1 MLISFAA
8 IRAYLWVW
16 PEADLNIG
24 PYNVHHLFTGTLLL
38 AFGGIAGFVSGIAGR
53 TRDVADVI
61 FGLGL
66 ALTLDEWVYLIVTDG
81 SNAAYWTWPSVLGAV
96 VAIACGWCALQLA
109 RDSIHTSA
117 AGGHTVD
124 RGRHSHMASRGYFL

>member
-1 MLISFAA
+1 
-8 IRAYLWVW
+8 
-16 PEADLNIG
+16 
-24 PYNVHHLFTGTLLL
+24 LFTGTLLL
-38 AFGGIAGFVSGIAGR
+38 AFGGIAGVVSGIAGR
-53 TRDVADVI
+53 TRDLADVI

-81 SNAAYWTWPSVLGAV
+81 SNAAYWTWPSVIGAV

-117 AGGHTVD
+117 TGGRTVD
-124 RGRHSHMASRGYFL
+124 RSRQSHTVPGGYL